1 MGVTQGL
8 FEAYD
13 LLLIA
18 VGVALLVT
26 TLGVSYLYRLNL
38 SKSYVYLLVGLLAG
52 PLVLGL
58 APENPLEAVPVLER
72 VAEFAVILSLIVV
85 GIRIGRP
92 FTWSAWQSTMRLIL
106 IVMPV
111 SIALVAVSGYWLIG
125 LALGPAILLGAVL
138 APTDPIL
145 AGAIEEHSLDDESED
160 RFGISSESGL
170 NDGFAFPFIYLG
182 LSITAAPD
190 LWQEW
195 LPRWVL
201 KDFLYG
207 VALALPI
214 GFILGRLTGMWYVE
228 RSRNRG
234 VISKRSNFIPLAA
247 LLAIYGLVEAI
258 GMYGFLASFAAGLGF
273 RHALDTQRDALES
286 FANFSDSVDDLA
298 KAGTLIILGS
308 MLRWGEFSAVG
319 WELIVFA
326 LVLIFV
332 IRPSVTLV
340 ATARSGFR
348 WIHRIYWA
356 WFGIRGVG
364 SIYYVSYAIGLG
376 VVADAT
382 ARTLLTVT
390 IGTVLASMLFH
401 GLTVR
406 PFIRRWEGEEPAE
419 E

>member
-8 FEAYD
+8 FEPYD

-18 VGVALLVT
+18 IGVALLVT
-26 TLGVSYLYRLNL
+26 TLGVAYLYKLNL

-52 PLVLGL
+52 PWLLGL
-58 APENPLEAVPVLER
+58 APEDPLETLPILER

-92 FTWSAWQSTMRLIL
+92 FTWSAWSSTMRLIL
-106 IVMPV
+106 LVMPV

-145 AGAIEEHSLDDESED
+145 AGALEEHSLDDESED

-170 NDGFAFPFIYLG
+170 NDGFAFPFVYLG
-182 LSITAAPD
+182 LSFTAAPD

-195 LPRWVL
+195 MPRWVL
-201 KDFLYG
+201 KDLLYG

-214 GFILGRLTGMWYVE
+214 GFVLGRLTGMWYLE
-228 RSRNRG
+228 RSRRRG
-234 VISKRSNFIPLAA
+234 VISKRSIFIPLAA
-247 LLAIYGLVEAI
+247 ILAIYGLVEAL
-258 GMYGFLASFAAGLGF
+258 GMYGFLASFTAGLGF
-273 RHALDTQRDALES
+273 RRALDEKRDALES
-286 FANFSDSVDDLA
+286 FTNFTDSIDDLA
-298 KAGTLIILGS
+298 KAGTLIVLGS

-319 WELIVFA
+319 WELVAFA
-326 LVLIFV
+326 LILIFL
-332 IRPSVTLV
+332 IRPAVTYV
-340 ATARSGFR
+340 ATVGGGFR
-348 WIHRIYWA
+348 RVHRIYWS

-364 SIYYVSYAIGLG
+364 SIYYASYALGLG
-376 VVADAT
+376 VVADTT

-390 IGTVLASMLFH
+390 IGTVLASAVIH
-401 GLTVR
+401 GLSLR
-406 PFIRRWEGEEPAE
+406 PFIRRWEGEEPPE